1 MSLDRVDVR
10 AKVDPDMHEALVA
23 ICDAK
28 GVTLGEFI
36 EALLV
41 PEIKRL
47 VHEATVISD
56 KLRRTP
62 AAGSGRDSPGTAGKQ
77 RTWTMTD
84 HEGRRTEISEKTR
97 G

>member
-1 MSLDRVDVR
+1 MALDRVDVR

-47 VHEATVISD
+47 VHEATVIAD

-62 AAGSGRDSPGTAGKQ
+62 GSGRN
-77 RTWTMTD
+77 R
-84 HEGRRTEISEKTR
+84 E
-97 G
+97 

>member
-1 MSLDRVDVR
+1 MSLERQDIR
-10 AKVDPDMHEALVA
+10 AKVDADVHEALVA

-56 KLRRTP
+56 KLRRIP
-62 AAGSGRDSPGTAGKQ
+62 ASGNSRDSQGVVGKQ

-84 HEGRRTEISEKTR
+84 SEGRHTEFSEKTR

>member
-1 MSLDRVDVR
+1 MSLERQDVR
-10 AKVDPDMHEALVA
+10 AKLDADVHEALVA

-28 GVTLGEFI
+28 GVTLGEFV

-56 KLRRTP
+56 KLRSISG
-62 AAGSGRDSPGTAGKQ
+62 AGNNRESSGASGKS
-77 RTWTMTD
+77 RSWTLKD
-84 HEGRRTEISEKTR
+84 GDGKVTEFTEKTR

>member
-10 AKVDPDMHEALVA
+10 AKVDPDMHEALLA

-47 VHEATVISD
+47 VHEANVISER
-56 KLRRTP
+56 LRSIP
-62 AAGSGRDSPGTAGKQ
+62 ASGKNREAPGSSGKQ
-77 RTWTMTD
+77 RTWSMTD
-84 HEGRRTEISEKTR
+84 SEGRRTEFNEKTR

>member
-1 MSLDRVDVR
+1 MALDRVDVR

-47 VHEATVISD
+47 VHEATVIAD

-62 AAGSGRDSPGTAGKQ
+62 ASGNGRESQGVAGKQ
-77 RTWTMTD
+77 RTWAITD
-84 HEGRRTEISEKTR
+84 HEGRRTEFSEKTR

>member
-1 MSLDRVDVR
+1 MSLERVDVR
-10 AKVDPDMHEALVA
+10 AKVDADVHEALVA

-56 KLRRTP
+56 KLRGIS
-62 AAGSGRDSPGTAGKQ
+62 GSGNNRESPGASGKERSWSLKGSDG
-77 RTWTMTD
+77 RT
-84 HEGRRTEISEKTR
+84 TEFTERTR

>member
-1 MSLDRVDVR
+1 MSLERQDVR
-10 AKVDPDMHEALVA
+10 AKLDPDMHEALIA

-41 PEIKRL
+41 PEIRRL
-47 VHEATVISD
+47 VHEANVIAD

-62 AAGSGRDSPGTAGKQ
+62 AAGNSRESPVASGKQ

-84 HEGRRTEISEKTR
+84 SQGRRTEFSEKTR

>member
-1 MSLDRVDVR
+1 MALDRVDVR

-47 VHEATVISD
+47 VHEANVIAD

-62 AAGSGRDSPGTAGKQ
+62 ASGSNR
-77 RTWTMTD
+77 
-84 HEGRRTEISEKTR
+84 
-97 G
+97 